1 MPLYSG
7 LPLELLIVMVLEE
20 LGVILAEPVNP
31 AAVKVKAPE
40 VMPVMLFTVPIF
52 RELPFAKVTLEV
64 PTLAASVEALLD
76 VLDKLY
82 VPAPLSTIPPLALLA
97 VIKPLTTELPL
108 NEM

>member
-1 MPLYSG
+1 
-7 LPLELLIVMVLEE
+7 MVLEE

-40 VMPVMLFTVPIF
+40 VIPVMLFTVPIF
-52 RELPFAKVTLEV
+52 RELPFTKVALEL
-64 PTLAASVEALLD
+64 PTLAASVETLLE
-76 VLDKLY
+76 VFEMLY
-82 VPAPLSTIPPLALLA
+82 VPAPFRTRPPLALLA